1 MTFKKKKKKSLVRR
15 MELVAVQTN
24 KCFPTVVNYQSF
36 NLFLLSLDMYVQV
49 FQCQTK
55 MGYEND
61 K

>member
-1 MTFKKKKKKSLVRR
+1 